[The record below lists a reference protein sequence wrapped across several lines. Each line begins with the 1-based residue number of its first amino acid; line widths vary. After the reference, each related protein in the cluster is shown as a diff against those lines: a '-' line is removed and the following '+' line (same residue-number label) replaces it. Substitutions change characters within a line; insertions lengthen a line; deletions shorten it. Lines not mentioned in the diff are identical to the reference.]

1 MFRWR
6 HSKTELR
13 ASIRTRRRW
22 AARSR
27 RAARSKRALL
37 AALDHRDEGPG
48 RPNPVE
54 RTGPVGPPTYGK
66 SGRRYQVVDLGGGV
80 FGVRVDRRIVSHHAT
95 AGEANR
101 CIELM
106 EENR

>member
-6 HSKTELR
+6 HSKSELR

-22 AARSR
+22 HARSR
-27 RAARSKRALL
+27 RAAASKRAVL
-37 AALDHRDEGPG
+37 AALDPSEEGPV
-48 RPNPVE
+48 RPKPVE
-54 RTGPVGPPTYGK
+54 RSGPVAPPVYGVR
-66 SGRRYQVVDLGGGV
+66 GRRYQVVELGPGRY
-80 FGVRVDRRIVSHHAT
+80 GVRVGRRIVSCHAT
-95 AGEANR
+95 PAEADR